1 LQAQTRQILCPVSD
15 GSFLSAAA
23 DEFDVPTPDGSPVL
37 PEVEPVVVLEVEP
50 VVVLE
55 VEPVVVL
62 EDCVLDRVPE
72 DCVPE
77 N

>member
-55 VEPVVVL
+55 
-62 EDCVLDRVPE
+62 DCVLDRVPE

>member
-23 DEFDVPTPDGSPVL
+23 DEFDVPTPGGSPVL
-37 PEVEPVVVLEVEP
+37 PEVEP

>member
-15 GSFLSAAA
+15 GSFLSAPAC
-23 DEFDVPTPDGSPVL
+23 EFDVPTPGGSPLLEDV
-37 PEVEPVVVLEVEP
+37 PEVEPVVVLEIA
-50 VVVLE
+50 
-55 VEPVVVL
+55 PVVVL